1 MKPKPIIRII
11 FAFLVAAGSMFLLYG
26 ARQNSTLTQQKETN
40 ICESELGQ
48 PFQHSS
54 TEFIFFE
61 AVTKFLVISLIK

>member
-1 MKPKPIIRII
+1 
-11 FAFLVAAGSMFLLYG
+11 MFLLYG

-40 ICESELGQ
+40 ICETELGQ
-48 PFQHSS
+48 PFQHSN